1 MLSLPE
7 ISANFFLGP
16 SDSHSLADLCLLKLF
31 IFSLSGE
38 RTTKISLSLRKREAD
53 SIKTVP
59 LADFNK
65 ITADGYVSKLTNDI
79 TQIETQGVMSLYRL
93 FLTDG

>member
-1 MLSLPE
+1 MILIL
-7 ISANFFLGP
+7 
-16 SDSHSLADLCLLKLF
+16 LADLCLLKLF